1 MAASS
6 GGEDGAELGEGALQ
20 GLLRASG
27 LLESMRC
34 VAADVY
40 KGSAWPGDRQRGV
53 IAAALRTHRRGVP
66 GKIPCAVLV
75 DGSMQGSSGPL
86 DSTGNFGIEL
96 RSRWRGQGGR
106 NRAGDVEFHGRSTYR
121 RRRPGGIPV
130 LRGRSSGKGRCR
142 VAPGLRSPRI
152 DAVCCC
158 RCVQGV
164 SVAGGSPA
172 ASNCDGA

>member
-6 GGEDGAELGEGALQ
+6 GGEDGAELGEGMLQ

-40 KGSAWPGDRQRGV
+40 KGSAWPGDRQRRV
-53 IAAALRTHRRGVP
+53 IAAAHRTHRRGVP

-96 RSRWRGQGGR
+96 RSR
-106 NRAGDVEFHGRSTYR
+106 
-121 RRRPGGIPV
+121 
-130 LRGRSSGKGRCR
+130 
-142 VAPGLRSPRI
+142 
-152 DAVCCC
+152 
-158 RCVQGV
+158 
-164 SVAGGSPA
+164 
-172 ASNCDGA
+172 

>member
-1 MAASS
+1 MAGTRGCSPRLETARGRDAAGLAASS

-40 KGSAWPGDRQRGV
+40 KGSAWPGDRQRRV
-53 IAAALRTHRRGVP
+53 IAAAHRTHRRGVP

-106 NRAGDVEFHGRSTYR
+106 RCARGDGGRRRSTGGMEEQWRIGRKKATGLYPWPKVPGQKFSR
-121 RRRPGGIPV
+121 YLCRP
-130 LRGRSSGKGRCR
+130 
-142 VAPGLRSPRI
+142 
-152 DAVCCC
+152 
-158 RCVQGV
+158 
-164 SVAGGSPA
+164 
-172 ASNCDGA
+172 